1 MTRALEALRR
11 GASEI
16 LGRPLTD
23 HEAGLFGKYLDLLI
37 KWQRSQRLIGSS
49 NPRWIVDHLLL
60 DSMLFLKV
68 LPGEFK
74 TILDLGS
81 GAGFPGIPIKIAHRN
96 IELTMVESRRKRTS
110 FLSAVI
116 RDLGLANV
124 RVINARVE
132 EVVEELRGSFD
143 VVVVRCV
150 RDPGEV
156 LPAADTLLRH
166 GGVAALAGAPQARP
180 LSMGRWAKVPGVRAG
195 HTRNFVV
202 YRKP

>member
-1 MTRALEALRR
+1 MTGALEALRL

-16 LGRPLTD
+16 LGRPLTAQQT
-23 HEAGLFGKYLDLLI
+23 ELFSNYMYLLI

-60 DSMLFLKV
+60 DSLLFLKV
-68 LPGEFK
+68 LPKEFQ

-81 GAGFPGIPIKIAHRN
+81 GAGLPGVPIEIVHENAQ
-96 IELTMVESRRKRTS
+96 LTMVESRRKRTS

-116 RDLGLANV
+116 RDLGLANA
-124 RVINARVE
+124 RVINARIE
-132 EVVEELRGSFD
+132 EVIEELRGSFD
-143 VVVVRCV
+143 VVVARCAG
-150 RDPGEV
+150 DPEGL
-156 LPAADTLLRH
+156 LPIADTLLCH

-180 LSMGRWAKVPGVRAG
+180 LSMGRWTRVPCVQAS
-195 HTRNFVV
+195 HTRNLVV